1 VKKAGRRKDASF
13 PSYRDLASRALTVP
27 LACDLA
33 RTVLGW
39 KPVEDRERFLALAVR
54 PMAAPQSDTPAS

>member
-1 VKKAGRRKDASF
+1 
-13 PSYRDLASRALTVP
+13 LASRALTVP

-54 PMAAPQSDTPAS
+54 PMAAPQTDASAS